1 MSVLEDAI
9 STMSASSSVGEERPD
24 LDRFY
29 TPSLLADELVNLAT
43 VHPSSVVDFAAGTGN
58 LLAAALKK
66 WPNALLYANDVDAD
80 AIKQA
85 GERLPL
91 AEARSADFLSS
102 RFHVHN
108 TGEAQGW
115 SIILLNPPFSQRE
128 APVHVPLGRHSGLR
142 CSRSMAFVMTAV
154 QYLSAGGQLLAILPS
169 STLLN
174 KIDQTAREVLQSTY
188 SVEVVREPAYGLFEG
203 ADVSTYFLRI
213 SESDRPAFPSVTRKA
228 DLQSWKIIRGS
239 ISIARAHR
247 RNAGTRGWVHTTG
260 LNQGGISHRYE
271 FPGQAYGKIAPS
283 GSILLPRVGRFGSD
297 KIVLVER
304 DDGEHLSDCILAIQ
318 HSALDPAVIADLLK
332 SNFSQLQ
339 TFYGGTGAPYITR
352 DRLYAFLAEML

>member
-1 MSVLEDAI
+1 M
-9 STMSASSSVGEERPD
+9 SSSVGKKRPE
-24 LDRFY
+24 LDKFY
-29 TPSLLADELVNLAT
+29 TPSVLADELVNLAT
-43 VHPSSVVDFAAGTGN
+43 VNPTSVADFAAGTGN

-80 AIKQA
+80 AIRQA

-91 AEARSADFLSS
+91 AEAWSADFLSS
-102 RFHVHN
+102 RFHAHN
-108 TGEAQGW
+108 ASEVQGW

-154 QYLSAGGQLLAILPS
+154 QYLSADGQLLAILPS

-174 KIDQTAREVLQSTY
+174 KIDQTARAVLQSNY
-188 SVEVVREPAYGLFEG
+188 LVEVVREPAYGLFEG

-213 SESDRPAFPSVTRKA
+213 SARDRPAFLSETRKG
-228 DLQSWKIIRGS
+228 DLQSWKITRGN

-247 RNAGTRGWVHTTG
+247 RNARTCGWVHTTG
-260 LNQGGISHRYE
+260 LNKGGISHRYE
-271 FPGQAYGKIAPS
+271 FPAEAYGKIAPA
-283 GSILLPRVGRFGSD
+283 GSILLPRVGRFGVD
-297 KIVLVER
+297 KIVLVDR
-304 DDGEHLSDCILAIQ
+304 DHGEHISDCIFAIG
-318 HSALDPAVIADLLK
+318 HSTRDPEFIVDLLK

-352 DRLYAFLAEML
+352 DRLYAFLAEMP